1 MNKYDRKAAALK
13 VMTLD
18 SEAASPERFDEKAA
32 RRALVRTRG
41 DVILMVSNLSMIN
54 RQMKW
59 VIIVLSLILVAL
71 IVIAMP

>member
-32 RRALVRTRG
+32 RRALVHTRG
-41 DVILMVSNLSMIN
+41 DVILMVSHLSMIN

-59 VIIVLSLILVAL
+59 VIIQLSLILVAL
-71 IVIAMP
+71 IVIAIP

>member
-18 SEAASPERFDEKAA
+18 SEAASPERFDEKAV

-41 DVILMVSNLSMIN
+41 DVILMVSHLSMFN

-59 VIIVLSLILVAL
+59 VIILLSLILVAL
-71 IVIAMP
+71 IVIAIP